1 MFEAQVKE
9 AREKL
14 AAAIV
19 TATKDLDAGIEQLK
33 AVCEEIESGKIVPME
48 STEYYETVCSANE
61 ATADFCVRAQK
72 PQEAEKCLKK
82 MIKASTELVKRDEET
97 YDYLLATAY
106 YKIASLGRVC
116 MNMIRL
122 PQNPVVLDSQQTKV
136 FDTVIAYYKMALK
149 TSLAKAKS
157 GQVRTV
163 ELHGSCV
170 DQMALMY
177 GTVGNYK
184 DAIAAAEQSV
194 FLQKAIYEKKD
205 DRANCILLANRMNNL
220 SMLYSKM
227 KQLEKV
233 LETLEDSI
241 YVLEEHEQ
249 EDPSNIGLLVGR
261 HCMNLAGAYGA
272 NPDEANKAPEMFQK
286 GVSKIEEVNKLKEN
300 RCLNDVVMT
309 NFLAGEYFMMA
320 KRPEDA
326 KAYFERTIEAEVLFR
341 ELSGSDKLTRF
352 SDQAKKILGK

>member
-9 AREKL
+9 VRELLKEGM
-14 AAAIV
+14 V
-19 TATKDLDAGIEQLK
+19 TASKDLPAGLVKLQTVCDDIEAGKL
-33 AVCEEIESGKIVPME
+33 IPLESV
-48 STEYYETVCSANE
+48 EYYENLYNANE
-61 ATADFCVRAQK
+61 VASDFYVHAQK

-82 MIKASTELVKRDEET
+82 MIQASTELTKRDEET
-97 YDYLLATAY
+97 YSHLLASAY

-122 PQNPVVLDSQQTKV
+122 PQNPVALDEEQTKV
-136 FDTVIAYYKMALK
+136 YNMVIAYYKMAIK
-149 TSLAKAKS
+149 TSLDKAKQ
-157 GQVRTV
+157 GQVRAV
-163 ELHGSCV
+163 ELHGACA

-184 DAIAAAEQSV
+184 DAITAAEQSV

-220 SMLYSKM
+220 SMLYSKL
-227 KQLEKV
+227 KQVDKV

-261 HCMNLAGAYGA
+261 HCMNLAGAYGV
-272 NPDEANKAPEMFQK
+272 NPEEVTKAPEMFRK
-286 GVSKIEEVNKLKEN
+286 GVSKIEEVNQLKDN
-300 RCLNDVVMT
+300 HCLNDVIMT
-309 NFLAGEYFMMA
+309 NFLAGEYFLMI
-320 KRPEDA
+320 KRPEEA
-326 KAYFERTIEAEVLFR
+326 KPFFERTVEAEAEFR
-341 ELSGSDKLTRF
+341 ELSGSDKMSRF
-352 SDQAKKILGK
+352 ADQAKKILNK